1 MSVTFFRCVLIA
13 FVILFAASCDRT
25 VPTSSAGGPAATAET
40 AATPDAPKPEFGSF
54 GFDAAGMDDS
64 VAAGDDFFDH
74 VNGSWVEDTEIPA
87 DRSGIS
93 NFSLIDEALQKDLK
107 VMLEGAAAD
116 RAAIGDRRQMGD
128 YYAAFMDEESIAA
141 KGVAPIKAELE
152 TIANIADKKALATA
166 LGESL
171 RADVDLLNATNYHTD
186 RLFGLW
192 VSQDLNKPG
201 DYAAYLVQ
209 GGLGMPD
216 RDFYLEG
223 GRMAELR
230 TQYQAH
236 IAKMLTLAEVE
247 DADAKAVRV
256 VALETAIA
264 RVHASQLQTNDVAK
278 GNNVWTSSQ
287 FSKKAPGLDW
297 TAFMAA
303 AGLQK
308 QSSFVVWQPAAI
320 TGLSKLVKS
329 ESLGSWKDWMR
340 FHAIDRAAA
349 YLPKEFSDQH
359 FAFHDQALSGTPEQR
374 ERWKRGIDE
383 ANSALGE
390 SIGKVYVERHF
401 SPETKSRADA
411 MVANILSAFGKRID
425 AVTWMTA
432 PTKARAQAKLATLT
446 VSMGYPAKWRDYS
459 TLEVRRDDALGN
471 AQRASMFEYERN
483 LAKLGTPV
491 DHDEWFML
499 PQTVN
504 ALNVPLENRLIFPAA
519 ILQPPF
525 FDGAADDAV
534 NYGAIGAIIGHEITH
549 SFDNSGALFDEKG
562 RYSNWWTPEDLQ
574 QFEAAGAALATQF
587 DAYAPFPDLH
597 VNGKL
602 TLGENIADVAGLA
615 TAYDAY
621 TQSRAGK
628 PDVAIDG
635 YTPDQRFFLGFGQAW
650 RGKYREPALRN
661 RVLTDVHAPGQF
673 RAQTVRNNDAWYA
686 AFEVKEGEKLYLP
699 PEQRVKV
706 W

>member
-1 MSVTFFRCVLIA
+1 MAVNFFRCALIGTCAVL
-13 FVILFAASCDRT
+13 AASCDRQAAAPPAAEPPPKAV
-25 VPTSSAGGPAATAET
+25 VPTTS
-40 AATPDAPKPEFGSF
+40 DVPKPAFGNF
-54 GFDAAGMDDS
+54 GFDTKGIDTS
-64 VAAGDDFFDH
+64 IVAGDDFFGH
-74 VNGSWVEDTEIPA
+74 VNGTWVKDTEIPA
-87 DRSGIS
+87 DRSGVS
-93 NFSLIDEALQKDLK
+93 NFSMIDESVQKDLK

-116 RAAIGDRRQMGD
+116 RAADGERRQMGD

-141 KGVAPIKAELE
+141 KGVAPIRNELSAIAE
-152 TIANIADKKALATA
+152 IADKKALATA
-166 LGESL
+166 LGKSL

-186 RLFGLW
+186 HLFGLW

-230 TQYQAH
+230 TQYQVH
-236 IAKMLTLAEVE
+236 IAKMLTLAGV
-247 DADAKAVRV
+247 DDVDTKAVRV
-256 VALETAIA
+256 VALETAMA

-278 GNNVWTSSQ
+278 GNNVWSSTQ
-287 FSKKAPGLDW
+287 FEKNAPGLDW
-297 TAFMAA
+297 SAFMAA
-303 AGLQK
+303 ADLDK
-308 QSSFVVWQPAAI
+308 QTSFVVWQPAAI
-320 TGLSKLVKS
+320 TGLSKLVRT
-329 ESLGSWKDWMR
+329 ESLDSWRDWLS
-340 FHAIDRAAA
+340 FHAIDRAAP

-359 FAFHDQALSGTPEQR
+359 FAFHGQALSGTPEQQ
-374 ERWKRGIDE
+374 ERWKRGIDQT
-383 ANSALGE
+383 NTALGE
-390 SIGKVYVERHF
+390 AVGKVYVERHF
-401 SPETKSRADA
+401 SPETKARADA

-425 AVTWMTA
+425 AVEWMTA
-432 PTKARAQAKLATLT
+432 PTKARARAKLATLT
-446 VSMGYPAKWRDYS
+446 VSMGYPGKWRDYS
-459 TLEVRRDDALGN
+459 TLQVRRDDALGN
-471 AQRASMFEYERN
+471 AERASQFEYQRN
-483 LAKLGTPV
+483 LTKLGKPV

-562 RYSNWWTPEDLQ
+562 RYSNWWTPEDLK
-574 QFEAAGAALATQF
+574 QFEAAGTALTTQF

-597 VNGKL
+597 VNGQL

-621 TQSRAGK
+621 TQSRVGK
-628 PDVAIDG
+628 PDITIDG

-650 RGKYREPALRN
+650 RNKYREPALRN
-661 RVLTDVHAPGQF
+661 RVLTDVHSPGQF

-686 AFEVKEGEKLYLP
+686 AFGVTDDQTLYLAP
-699 PEQRVKV
+699 DQRVKV